1 LAGDWRAPFKEAQS
15 IFRRVG
21 ARDKRT
27 AFYPVSDHGWQLVES
42 APFASRARRLV
53 LRWIEAH

>member
-1 LAGDWRAPFKEAQS
+1 VQEALR

-27 AFYPVSDHGWQLVES
+27 AFYRGSRHGYDLVQS
-42 APFASRARRLV
+42 GPKAGAARALILAWVRGRSS
-53 LRWIEAH
+53 